1 MNPSERLLKILSK
14 KENLIDTYRLQMEV
28 FAINMQT
35 SLFNELLDKT
45 LSNLQTENGII
56 LNTPKNIRLL
66 TQVDAVLNDMSKNKY
81 PSLISTLQTGFT
93 KLNAINDGYF
103 IGMMGATAMTQKAT
117 DYAKVVMRAR
127 IGITEGGEMIKDG
140 WMASLIQDKTVL
152 KGVKNIVFKAVVSQS
167 KFSDTLNNLKDYIQ
181 GTPESGGSYEKYMKN
196 SLYDVFQQHDAAY
209 SQSIAT
215 TLELKYFLYEGGLV
229 KDSRDFCREHNGH
242 VYNIDD
248 AETWPTWVPADSIHI
263 SDFKQKDEYSIP
275 SYLGYP
281 DYNPLIDRGGYNCRH
296 FLSYIS
302 DALAKK
308 WRDEES
314 N

>member
-1 MNPSERLLKILSK
+1 
-14 KENLIDTYRLQMEV
+14 MEV
-28 FAINMQT
+28 FALNMQT

-45 LSNLQTENGII
+45 LSNLETENGII

-66 TQVDAVLNDMSKNKY
+66 SQVDTVLNDMSKNKY
-81 PSLISTLQTGFT
+81 PSLINTLQSGFT

-103 IGMMGATAMTQKAT
+103 ITMMGATAMTRKAT
-117 DYAKVVMRAR
+117 DYAKLVMRER
-127 IGITEGGEMIKDG
+127 IGVKASGEMIKGG
-140 WMASLIQDKTVL
+140 WMSSLIQDTTVL
-152 KGVKNIVFKAVVSQS
+152 KGVKSIVFKSVIAQS
-167 KFSDTLNNLKDYIQ
+167 KFSDTLKNLQDYIQ
-181 GTPESGGSYEKYMKN
+181 GTPESGGAYEKYMKN

-242 VYNIDD
+242 VYSTED
-248 AETWPTWVPADSIHI
+248 AEGWSTWVPADSIHI
-263 SDFKQKDEYSIP
+263 SEFKQKDEYSIP

-302 DALAKK
+302 DELAKK
-308 WRDEES
+308 WKEEES